1 MRVTLRAV
9 IAGCLSLF
17 LVLIAATSASAD
29 WRDAF
34 KVLRVG
40 VLTGPESAYRLATL
54 EPFRVYLQDHAG
66 VPVELVPV
74 GTYAALIDAQINNRV
89 QYAVYSATSY
99 ATAAVQCQCV
109 EAIAAP
115 VAADGALGFHSILVA
130 RAGGGIASLADARGK
145 SIALA
150 GEDSVAGR
158 LVPEQ
163 AFAAEGI
170 APEDYFARV
179 ATVADP
185 AAAIAA
191 LLSGNVDVAVGWSS
205 LTGPVATGYD
215 FGVLTRMVAEG
226 QLDMNQVRIIWQSRL
241 IPFGPHVVRT
251 DIPHELRSLLARAL
265 VAMAAEDPEALDSI
279 DRLGFGGGGFVTP
292 EPTLYAGVMDLVKKQ
307 DTASR

>member
-9 IAGCLSLF
+9 VAGSLSLF
-17 LVLIAATSASAD
+17 VVLTAATSASAD

-74 GTYAALIDAQINNRV
+74 GTFAALIDAQINNRV
-89 QYAVYSATSY
+89 QYAVYSVTSY

-130 RAGGGIASLADARGK
+130 RADSGIASLADARGK

-191 LLSGNVDVAVGWSS
+191 LLSGDVDVAVGWSS
-205 LTGPVATGYD
+205 LTGPATTGYD

-226 QLDMNQVRIIWQSRL
+226 QLDMEQVRIIWQSRL
-241 IPFGPHVVRT
+241 IPFGPHVVRN

-265 VAMAAEDPEALDSI
+265 VAMASEDPEALDSI